1 MGNPVFDNQK
11 NFQNGMPFQPNP
23 QQQKQSKINFEEL
36 FEKFKQNPHKYL
48 GNLNL
53 PPNIQTPEQAVRY
66 AAETNQIPPL
76 IQRQIYAF
84 LNKK

>member
-11 NFQNGMPFQPNP
+11 KFQNGTPFQPNP
-23 QQQKQSKINFEEL
+23 QQQQQSKINFEEL
-36 FEKFKQNPHKYL
+36 FEKFKQNPQKYL

-53 PPNIQTPEQAVRY
+53 PSNIQTPEQAVRY
-66 AAETNQIPPL
+66 AAATNQIPPL
-76 IQRQIYAF
+76 IQQQIYGF